1 VPPIRGL
8 TARARYA
15 RLGRDRGGAARPP
28 RRVAGA
34 TAAIAVVAFVL
45 LGVRWH
51 PPVYVVS
58 PGPATDIAGDVTVT
72 GVPVQPP
79 SGRLLLVTV
88 DAQQHSL
95 FVDLAEGFR
104 AHRELISTGSLGS
117 FAYQRD
123 LFQES
128 QALAAAAAGGADGLP
143 VTLTGQGALVTGVV
157 AGSPAAGRLKAGDVI
172 VAVDGTPVATEFDLA
187 RAVSARPAGTSF
199 TLSVQRGGATVTL
212 PVASSLLGGQAAI
225 GVNLLT
231 RDLAV
236 AGPFRVTFRSRDI
249 GGPSAGLVY
258 ALAVSSVLGDVN
270 LHGSTVAATGTI
282 DQSGTV
288 GDVGGVGLKA
298 IGARQ
303 QGARVFLTPAAEA
316 GQARG
321 LIPQVEGVTS
331 LRQALQALGSTR

>member
-1 VPPIRGL
+1 VPTIRAP
-8 TARARYA
+8 TPRARYA

-34 TAAIAVVAFVL
+34 TALVAVVVFVL

-58 PGPATDIAGDVTVT
+58 PAPATDIAGDVTVT

-104 AHRELISTGSLGS
+104 THRELIGTGSLGS
-117 FAYQRD
+117 FAYQRE

-128 QALAAAAAGGADGLP
+128 QALAAAAAGRADGLP
-143 VTLTGQGALVTGVV
+143 VTLTGRGALVTGVV
-157 AGSPAAGRLKAGDVI
+157 AGSRAAAQLKAGDLI
-172 VAVDGTPVATEFDLA
+172 VAVDGTTVATEFDLA
-187 RAVSARPAGTSF
+187 QAVSARPAGTSF
-199 TLSVQRGGATVTL
+199 TLSVQRGGARVAVR
-212 PVASSLLGGQAAI
+212 VASSVVGGQAAI

-231 RDLAV
+231 RDLAI
-236 AGPFRVTFRSRDI
+236 AGPFRVSFRPRDI

-288 GDVGGVGLKA
+288 GDVGDVSLKA

-303 QGARVFLTPAAEA
+303 RGARLFLTPAREA

-331 LRQALQALGSTR
+331 LRQALEDLGSTR